1 MRALN
6 YILKSI
12 LEFDKK
18 ARMKKEEA
26 EKYLRE
32 IYEKIESEKKEL
44 EKAELENA
52 KLKLKDIDE
61 GFKKGAEKKL
71 SLIQQKSDEILAELY
86 DKQKNML
93 DVWVDEM
100 YKRVLE
106 AD

>member
-1 MRALN
+1 MN

-26 EKYLRE
+26 EKYFRE
-32 IYEKIESEKKEL
+32 IYVKIESEKQEL
-44 EKAELENA
+44 EKAELEIA

-71 SLIQQKSDEILAELY
+71 GLIQQKNDEILAELY
-86 DKQKNML
+86 DKQKKML

>member
-1 MRALN
+1 MN

-18 ARMKKEEA
+18 ARIKKEEA
-26 EKYLRE
+26 EKYLKE
-32 IYEKIESEKKEL
+32 IYDKTEIEKQEL

-52 KLKLKDIDE
+52 KQKLKDIEE

-71 SLIQQKSDEILAELY
+71 KLMQQQNDEILAELY
-86 DKQKNML
+86 EKQKKML
-93 DVWVDEM
+93 DVWVEEM

-106 AD
+106 TE

>member
-1 MRALN
+1 MN

-32 IYEKIESEKKEL
+32 IYEKIEQEKQEL

-61 GFKKGAEKKL
+61 GFKKGSEKKL
-71 SLIQQKSDEILAELY
+71 NLIQQKNDEILAELY
-86 DKQKNML
+86 DKQKKML
-93 DVWVDEM
+93 DTWVDEM

-106 AD
+106 AE